1 VRRTQYETRQ
11 NGSTRLALTA
21 DVKEELLGVE
31 VTKNSVRAA
40 ELATILR
47 LAGGLHLISGRIAV
61 EAELDSPQLA
71 RHVRK
76 ALAELYGVRSEV
88 SVTAASGVRKSTV
101 FTVRVLEGGE
111 TLARQT
117 GLLDQHRRPIRGL
130 PNRLTTGSR
139 DDLAA
144 VWRGAFLAHGSLTD
158 PGRSAAIEITCPGN
172 ETAMALV
179 GAAGR
184 LEISAKAREVRGVH
198 RVVIRDGEAISA
210 MLARMGA
217 SGVVRTWEELRQRRE
232 VRATANRL
240 VNFDDANLRR
250 SAQAAVAA
258 CARVERAM
266 ELLGPGI
273 PDHLKYA
280 GELRLAH
287 RDASLDEL
295 GHYADPPMTKDAVA
309 GRIRRL
315 LAMADKKAA
324 DLGLP
329 GTEASLP
336 ADIEL

>member
-1 VRRTQYETRQ
+1 
-11 NGSTRLALTA
+11 LALTA

-31 VTKNSVRAA
+31 AGKNTVRAA

-61 EAELDSPQLA
+61 EAELDSPALA

-88 SVTAASGVRKSTV
+88 SVTSATGIRKNTV
-101 FTVRVLEGGE
+101 YTVRVLDGGE
-111 TLARQT
+111 TLARRT

-130 PNRLTTGSR
+130 PNRLTTGSKE
-139 DDLAA
+139 DLAA

-158 PGRSAAIEITCPGN
+158 PGRSAALEITCPGN
-172 ETAMALV
+172 ESAMALV

-184 LEISAKAREVRGVH
+184 LDIPAKAREVRGVH

-210 MLARMGA
+210 MLTRMGA
-217 SGVVRTWEELRQRRE
+217 TGTVRTWEEMRQRRE

-266 ELLGPGI
+266 EILGPGI
-273 PDHLKYA
+273 PEHLRYA
-280 GELRLAH
+280 GELRLSH
-287 RDASLDEL
+287 REASLDEL
-295 GHYADPPMTKDAVA
+295 GHHADPPMTKDAVA

-315 LAMADKKAA
+315 LAMADKRAA
-324 DLGLP
+324 DLGIP

-336 ADIEL
+336 ADLDL

>member
-1 VRRTQYETRQ
+1 M
-11 NGSTRLALTA
+11 ALTA
-21 DVKEELLGVE
+21 DVKDELLGVE
-31 VTKNSVRAA
+31 VSKTTVRAA

-61 EAELDSPQLA
+61 ESELDTPELA

-88 SVTAASGVRKSTV
+88 SVISASGIRRSNQYL
-101 FTVRVLEGGE
+101 VRVLDGGE

-117 GLLDQHRRPIRGL
+117 GLLDARRRAIRGL
-130 PNRLTTGSR
+130 PNRLTTGSKEE
-139 DDLAA
+139 LAA
-144 VWRGAFLAHGSLTD
+144 LWRGAFLAHGSLTD
-158 PGRSAAIEITCPGN
+158 PGRSAALEITCPGN

-184 LEISAKAREVRGVH
+184 LGVSAKAREVRGVH
-198 RVVIRDGEAISA
+198 RVVIRDGEAIGT

-217 SGVVRTWEELRQRRE
+217 HDTVKAWEELRQRRE

-266 ELLGPGI
+266 EILGDNMPQ
-273 PDHLKYA
+273 HLRYA
-280 GELRLAH
+280 GELRLRF
-287 RDASLDEL
+287 RDSSLDEL
-295 GHYADPPMTKDAVA
+295 GHHADPPMTKDAVA

-315 LAMADKKAA
+315 LAMADKRAA
-324 DLGLP
+324 DLGID
-329 GTEASLP
+329 GTEANLP
-336 ADIEL
+336 ADLDV

>member
-1 VRRTQYETRQ
+1 
-11 NGSTRLALTA
+11 LALTA
-21 DVKEELLGVE
+21 DVKEELLGVDAGK
-31 VTKNSVRAA
+31 TTVRAA

-47 LAGGLHLISGRIAV
+47 LAGGLHLISGRIAI
-61 EAELDSPQLA
+61 ESELDSPELA

-88 SVTAASGVRKSTV
+88 SVISASGLRRTNQYL
-101 FTVRVLEGGE
+101 VRVIDGGE

-117 GLLDQHRRPIRGL
+117 GLLDARRRPIRGL
-130 PNRLTTGSR
+130 PNRLTTGTR
-139 DDLAA
+139 AELAA

-158 PGRSAAIEITCPGN
+158 PGRSAALEVTCPGN

-184 LEISAKAREVRGVH
+184 IGVAAKGREVRGVH
-198 RVVIRDGEAISA
+198 RVVIRDGDAIGA
-210 MLARMGA
+210 MLRQMGA
-217 SGVVRTWEELRQRRE
+217 HETVRNWEELRQKRE

-266 ELLGPGI
+266 EILGPQM
-273 PDHLKYA
+273 PEHLHYA

-287 RDASLDEL
+287 REASLDEL
-295 GHYADPPMTKDAVA
+295 GHHADPPMTKDAVA

-315 LAMADKKAA
+315 LAMADKRAA
-324 DLGLP
+324 ELGID

-336 ADIEL
+336 ADLDG

>member
-1 VRRTQYETRQ
+1 M
-11 NGSTRLALTA
+11 ALTA
-21 DVKEELLGVE
+21 DVKEELARVE
-31 VTKNSVRAA
+31 VSKTSVRAA
-40 ELATILR
+40 ELASVLR
-47 LAGGLHLISGRIAV
+47 FAGGLHIISGRIAI
-61 EAELDSPQLA
+61 EAELDSPTTAKRVTRDLG
-71 RHVRK
+71 
-76 ALAELYGVRSEV
+76 ELYGVRPDV
-88 SVTAASGVRKSTV
+88 SVIAPSGIRRSNQ
-101 FTVRVLEGGE
+101 FLLRVLDGGE

-117 GLLDQHRRPIRGL
+117 GLLDARRRPVRGL
-130 PNRLTTGSR
+130 PNKLTTGSR
-139 DDLAA
+139 DEVAA

-158 PGRSAAIEITCPGN
+158 PGRSAALEITCPGN

-184 LEISAKAREVRGVH
+184 LGISAKAREVRGVH

-210 MLARMGA
+210 MLSLMGA
-217 SGVVRTWEELRQRRE
+217 SGTVRNWEELRQRRE

-266 ELLGPGI
+266 ELLGDDI
-273 PDHLKYA
+273 PQHLKYA

-287 RDASLDEL
+287 REASLDEL
-295 GHYADPPMTKDAVA
+295 GHHADPPMTKDAVA

-315 LAMADKKAA
+315 LAMADNRAA
-324 DLGLP
+324 ALGVP

-336 ADIEL
+336 ADLDDV